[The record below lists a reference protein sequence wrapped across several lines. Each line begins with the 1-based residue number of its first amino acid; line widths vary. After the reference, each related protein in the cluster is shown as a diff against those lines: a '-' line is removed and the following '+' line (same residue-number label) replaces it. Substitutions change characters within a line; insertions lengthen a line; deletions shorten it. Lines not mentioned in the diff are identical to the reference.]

1 MAKDLLKEAIADA
14 KAVREV
20 ALQNAKLALEE
31 AFDSKLKSMF
41 SAKLA
46 EELEEEELEEEFDGP
61 EFEDDD
67 EAYMS
72 ATDDLGLDDESV
84 LPDYE
89 EYYDLEDFSEGEM
102 YEEEIDLEELMA
114 ELASLEEEDDD
125 EYMEEAKDK
134 DDESMEEAKMKK
146 AKDELDENFDIDALI
161 AEIESSLEEVKE
173 VYFNAQGN
181 LDPSFVKFV
190 KIVAP
195 FMYRAGIND
204 PMMLEVVDWD
214 SLFTQWADFG
224 ALERFTQE
232 EILDFAKRAN
242 VSPSDINYIMSL
254 PEVSLLDKEISSKE
268 ISSYQKNLLN
278 SRGGNNLFEKKN
290 KKDKDKEAME
300 KKLKEAMDTILSLRE
315 SISEMNLLNSKL
327 LYCNKLFK
335 ENHLTD
341 SQKLKIVESLDGAST
356 PKEAK
361 LVYNT
366 LKESFTMS
374 GIEKRSIKE
383 GLGLSSKPV
392 AKQVLTESV
401 DQTILRFQ
409 KLANI
414 KP

>member
-46 EELEEEELEEEFDGP
+46 EELEEEELEEEFDDP
-61 EFEDDD
+61 ELDDE
-67 EAYMS
+67 EAYMN

-89 EYYDLEDFSEGEM
+89 EYYDLEDFSEGAM

-161 AEIESSLEEVKE
+161 AEIESSLKEEGMMQSPQGMLIAQKNQE
-173 VYFNAQGN
+173 LFNALKSKGYHVTMGSSPYSAEPDTQGVIIN
-181 LDPSFVKFV
+181 NNFISYDMTGYVIEPLDGNSIGYDDRQLSFGEVMN
-190 KIVAP
+190 A
-195 FMYRAGIND
+195 IN
-204 PMMLEVVDWD
+204 
-214 SLFTQWADFG
+214 SLAE
-224 ALERFTQE
+224 A
-232 EILDFAKRAN
+232 
-242 VSPSDINYIMSL
+242 
-254 PEVSLLDKEISSKE
+254 
-268 ISSYQKNLLN
+268 
-278 SRGGNNLFEKKN
+278 KN

-366 LKESFTMS
+366 LKESFTMT

>member
-46 EELEEEELEEEFDGP
+46 EELEEEELEEEFDDP
-61 EFEDDD
+61 ELDDE
-67 EAYMS
+67 EAYMN

-89 EYYDLEDFSEGEM
+89 EYYDLEDFSEGAM

-125 EYMEEAKDK
+125 EYMEEAK
-134 DDESMEEAKMKK
+134 MKK

-161 AEIESSLEEVKE
+161 AEIESSLKEEGMMQSPQGMLIAQKNQE
-173 VYFNAQGN
+173 LFNALKSKGYNVTMGSSPYSAEPDTQGVIIN
-181 LDPSFVKFV
+181 NNFISYDMTGYVIEPLDGNSTGYDDRQLSFGEVMN
-190 KIVAP
+190 A
-195 FMYRAGIND
+195 IN
-204 PMMLEVVDWD
+204 
-214 SLFTQWADFG
+214 SLAE
-224 ALERFTQE
+224 A
-232 EILDFAKRAN
+232 
-242 VSPSDINYIMSL
+242 
-254 PEVSLLDKEISSKE
+254 
-268 ISSYQKNLLN
+268 
-278 SRGGNNLFEKKN
+278 KN
-290 KKDKDKEAME
+290 KKDKDKEEME

>member
-46 EELEEEELEEEFDGP
+46 EELEEEELEEEFDDP
-61 EFEDDD
+61 ELDDD

-161 AEIESSLEEVKE
+161 AEIELSLKEE
-173 VYFNAQGN
+173 G
-181 LDPSFVKFV
+181 
-190 KIVAP
+190 
-195 FMYRAGIND
+195 
-204 PMMLEVVDWD
+204 MM
-214 SLFTQWADFG
+214 Q
-224 ALERFTQE
+224 
-232 EILDFAKRAN
+232 
-242 VSPSDINYIMSL
+242 SPQDMLIA
-254 PEVSLLDKEISSKE
+254 
-268 ISSYQKNLLN
+268 QKNQELVNALN
-278 SRGGNNLFEKKN
+278 EKN
-290 KKDKDKEAME
+290 KDKEAME

>member
-1 MAKDLLKEAIADA
+1 MTGYVIEPLDGNSTGYDDRQLSFGEVMNAI
-14 KAVREV
+14 
-20 ALQNAKLALEE
+20 N
-31 AFDSKLKSMF
+31 S
-41 SAKLA
+41 LA
-46 EELEEEELEEEFDGP
+46 E
-61 EFEDDD
+61 
-67 EAYMS
+67 A
-72 ATDDLGLDDESV
+72 
-84 LPDYE
+84 
-89 EYYDLEDFSEGEM
+89 
-102 YEEEIDLEELMA
+102 
-114 ELASLEEEDDD
+114 
-125 EYMEEAKDK
+125 
-134 DDESMEEAKMKK
+134 
-146 AKDELDENFDIDALI
+146 
-161 AEIESSLEEVKE
+161 
-173 VYFNAQGN
+173 
-181 LDPSFVKFV
+181 
-190 KIVAP
+190 
-195 FMYRAGIND
+195 
-204 PMMLEVVDWD
+204 
-214 SLFTQWADFG
+214 
-224 ALERFTQE
+224 
-232 EILDFAKRAN
+232 
-242 VSPSDINYIMSL
+242 
-254 PEVSLLDKEISSKE
+254 
-268 ISSYQKNLLN
+268 
-278 SRGGNNLFEKKN
+278 KN
-290 KKDKDKEAME
+290 KKDKDKEEME

>member
-1 MAKDLLKEAIADA
+1 MKDLLKEAIADA

-89 EYYDLEDFSEGEM
+89 EYYDLEDFSEGAM

-125 EYMEEAKDK
+125 EYMEEAK
-134 DDESMEEAKMKK
+134 MKK

-161 AEIESSLEEVKE
+161 AEIESSLKEEGMMQSPQGMLIAQKNQE
-173 VYFNAQGN
+173 LFNALKRKGYNVTMGSSPYGVEPDTQGVIIN
-181 LDPSFVKFV
+181 NNFISYDMTGYVIEPLDGNSIGYDDRQLSFGEVMN
-190 KIVAP
+190 A
-195 FMYRAGIND
+195 IN
-204 PMMLEVVDWD
+204 
-214 SLFTQWADFG
+214 SLAE
-224 ALERFTQE
+224 A
-232 EILDFAKRAN
+232 
-242 VSPSDINYIMSL
+242 
-254 PEVSLLDKEISSKE
+254 
-268 ISSYQKNLLN
+268 
-278 SRGGNNLFEKKN
+278 KN

-366 LKESFTMS
+366 LKESFTMT

>member
-84 LPDYE
+84 LPDSE

-125 EYMEEAKDK
+125 EYMEEAKKEDK
-134 DDESMEEAKMKK
+134 DDKMEEA
-146 AKDELDENFDIDALI
+146 FDLDALI
-161 AEIESSLEEVKE
+161 AEIEAELEE
-173 VYFNAQGN
+173 G
-181 LDPSFVKFV
+181 
-190 KIVAP
+190 
-195 FMYRAGIND
+195 
-204 PMMLEVVDWD
+204 
-214 SLFTQWADFG
+214 
-224 ALERFTQE
+224 
-232 EILDFAKRAN
+232 
-242 VSPSDINYIMSL
+242 
-254 PEVSLLDKEISSKE
+254 
-268 ISSYQKNLLN
+268 
-278 SRGGNNLFEKKN
+278 
-290 KKDKDKEAME
+290 KDKEDDKMEEAKSDYDKELEEALEEARLKKAKAEKEKEETE
-300 KKLKEAMDTILSLRE
+300 KKLKEALDTIFSLKE